1 MSNSN
6 LETIKSN
13 KRIGPSGNK
22 RLGRRSFCNNVAL
35 GVAST
40 LPKLVIADNAI
51 KQDTQSDQTILS
63 KRTRLKKDQ
72 QISIASPSINDS
84 SPFELHTSRLG
95 RHTLY
100 AGDCLKV
107 LKCKEIP
114 TMDLVIADPP
124 YWKVIGEKWD
134 YQWRTEEDYIE
145 WSKQWMTD
153 VYKKLRIGGT
163 FYLFGY
169 FRMLALLLPT
179 LRDIGFS
186 LRQQIIVD
194 KGIKAVAGRA
204 TKNYKMFPCVT
215 ESILFLTKSNIE
227 FSRNLLKERQKAL
240 GLTSKE
246 INERLGV
253 KSNGG
258 GMWSIYTGKNI
269 CEQFPTREIWA
280 KLQDILDFNFPYDKI
295 VQTFNPLM
303 GYSDVWTDI
312 DFYSEKRYHPT
323 QKPIKLIERLI
334 KASSNPGD
342 KVLDPFG
349 GSGATMIS
357 AEHLNRES
365 FTIEMD
371 EQYIKAIKKR
381 YSSEVTDLLPLG

>member
-1 MSNSN
+1 MPGLVIERNVDSHHSAQ
-6 LETIKSN
+6 IK
-13 KRIGPSGNK
+13 KRYS
-22 RLGRRSFCNNVAL
+22 RRAFCRDVAL
-35 GVAST
+35 GVASAF
-40 LPKLVIADNAI
+40 PGIAIADA
-51 KQDTQSDQTILS
+51 DTQQRGEESS
-63 KRTRLKKDQ
+63 PVVKRTRLRKDQ
-72 QISIASPSINDS
+72 QISAASAMTEDLEPY
-84 SPFELHTSRLG
+84 ELHASKIG

-107 LKCKEIP
+107 LKCKDVPE
-114 TMDLVIADPP
+114 MDLVVADPP

-145 WSKQWMTD
+145 WSRQWMTA
-153 VYKKLRIGGT
+153 VYHKLRIGGS

-169 FRMLALLLPT
+169 FRMLALLLPV
-179 LRDIGFS
+179 LKEIGFS

-194 KGIKAVAGRA
+194 KGLKAVAGRA
-204 TKNYKMFPCVT
+204 TRNYKMFPCVT

-227 FSRNLLKERQKAL
+227 FSRNLLKERQRKL

-269 CEQFPTREIWA
+269 CEQFPTRELWG
-280 KLQDILDFNFPYDKI
+280 KLQQILEFDFPYDKI

-303 GYSDVWTDI
+303 GQSDVWTDI

-323 QKPIKLIERLI
+323 QKPVKLIERLI
-334 KASSNPGD
+334 QVSSNPGD

-349 GSGATMIS
+349 GSGSTMIS

-365 FTIEMD
+365 YTIEMD
-371 EQYIKAIKKR
+371 ERYLKAIRQR
-381 YSSEVTDLLPLG
+381 YSDEVASLLPLG